1 MLIIVVIFLA
11 GCQKPKEDFAA
22 QKAVEDVLGKTTLKQ
37 GEMMKKKL
45 KKFEK
50 AQEKRAKEL
59 DKIK

>member
-1 MLIIVVIFLA
+1 MLIIVVVLLA
-11 GCQKPKEDFAA
+11 DCQKPKEDSAA

-45 KKFEK
+45 KEFEK